1 MRQNKSIT
9 KEQVRHIIERYEIE
23 IDNYIIKDGKLDVR
37 GCVTIIGTS
46 LRKLPL
52 KFGNVSGDFFCHAN
66 QLNTLK
72 GSPEF
77 VGGDFNCSHNQ
88 LTFLKDGPK
97 KVAGNFSCHENQLES
112 LKGAPKHIFGNF
124 NAFLNNLTS
133 LEGAPERVEKNCSLF
148 ENQLTSLKSGPR
160 FVGGSFHI
168 TGNML
173 FDLIGLPEFIGNV
186 LSIDSTVS
194 LYTENKNCY
203 VKAVKIEFQQKR
215 HKPVRLLPTVIPE
228 KHIPILLKY
237 MQYLEVFSSEGI
249 FNQTLWEEV
258 IFDIQ
263 SGLR

>member
-77 VGGDFNCSHNQ
+77 VGGDFNCSNNQ
-88 LTFLKDGPK
+88 LAFLKDGPK
-97 KVAGNFSCHENQLES
+97 QVAGNFSCNENQLES

-124 NAFLNNLTS
+124 NAFLNNLAS

-148 ENQLTSLKSGPR
+148 ENQLTSLKSGPC

-173 FDLIGLPEFIGNV
+173 FDLIGVPEFIGNV
-186 LSIDSTVS
+186 LSIDNTTS
-194 LYTENKNCY
+194 LFTGHKNCA
-203 VKAVKIEFQQKR
+203 VKTVKIERQQKR
-215 HKPVRLLPTVIPE
+215 KVPARLLTDIIIE
-228 KHIPILLKY
+228 KHLPIILKY
-237 MQYLEVFSSEGI
+237 SKYLDVFLPDGSFNQYLLEDLV
-249 FNQTLWEEV
+249 
-258 IFDIQ
+258 FDIEN
-263 SGLR
+263 GLR